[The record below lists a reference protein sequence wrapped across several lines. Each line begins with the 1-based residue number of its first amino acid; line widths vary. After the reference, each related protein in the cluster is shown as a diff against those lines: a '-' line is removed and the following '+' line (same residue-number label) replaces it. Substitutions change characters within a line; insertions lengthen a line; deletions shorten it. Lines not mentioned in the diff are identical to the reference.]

1 MEETKVP
8 CIFLPKLGYLGDLLI
23 YLGGVVLVNFNICIL
38 SVLGIL
44 TYTEAID
51 EVKENKMPTKIRSS
65 LSQVSRS
72 PQSQTAFLASKR
84 K

>member
-8 CIFLPKLGYLGDLLI
+8 CTFLPKLGYLGDLLI

-51 EVKENKMPTKIRSS
+51 EAKEKKMPTKIRSS

-72 PQSQTAFLASKR
+72 PQPQTAFLASKR